1 MDLCSITPVKQAKW
15 MFEQPRVML
24 LTHLI
29 GRGKYN
35 ENKRSF
41 KNIRSQ

>member
-24 LTHLI
+24 LTHLVE
-29 GRGKYN
+29 K
-35 ENKRSF
+35 
-41 KNIRSQ
+41 